1 MCNPTGDSAGLHKET
16 HMKKFA
22 LIAAAAAASVLP
34 FTASASAAPSAGDE
48 TKTIAEQA
56 SADPQFSTLVAALTA
71 ADLVGPFDACDDAK
85 TTVFA
90 PTNDAFAAAL
100 SALGMTAEELLG
112 DKELLTSIL
121 TYHVVSGEVDAAT
134 VVGLT
139 EATTLNGA
147 KVSIKVVDGS
157 VFLNDTVKVVATDIM
172 ACNGIIHVI
181 DAVLVPPAA
190 APAEPMPATGAASE
204 GLALGATVLVLGG
217 AGALFISRRRRP
229 VGV

>member
-1 MCNPTGDSAGLHKET
+1 
-16 HMKKFA
+16 MKKFA

-34 FTASASAAPSAGDE
+34 FAVSAGAAAPTAGDE

-121 TYHVVSGEVDAAT
+121 TYHVVSGAVDAAT

-157 VFLNDTVKVVATDIM
+157 VFLNDTVKVTTTDIM

-190 APAEPMPATGAASE
+190 APAVPTEMPNTGAASQ
-204 GLALGATVLVLGG
+204 GLALGAGVLVLGG

-229 VGV
+229 ITV